1 MQELFKNVISGVG
14 IMDVLDILIV
24 ALLVYKILQFIR
36 ETRAAQLVKGL
47 LVLVIATF
55 SSYLLNL
62 HTLYWIL
69 KGVMTLGVVAIVVV
83 FQPEL
88 RRGLEYLGRT
98 KLVKPGFGQM
108 QMDKEK
114 AKHVITEFIRA
125 IGNFSKDRVG
135 ALIVLE
141 RETALT
147 DMTESGTIVD
157 AEISAELL
165 GNLFYE
171 GSPLHDGAVII
182 RGDRIFAA
190 GCVLPLSQNRT
201 IGKELG
207 TRHRAGI
214 GITEHSDAVTI
225 IVSEETGI
233 ISMAVNGKLSRFL
246 DTKTV
251 EKTLLDL
258 YLKNGDIGDKSS
270 LLTLLFRKI
279 RRMPNAEK

>member
-279 RRMPNAEK
+279 RRKPNAEK

>member
-1 MQELFKNVISGVG
+1 MQDFLKNVVSGIGVLD
-14 IMDVLDILIV
+14 ILDILIV
-24 ALLVYKILQFIR
+24 AFIIYKILEFIK
-36 ETRAAQLVKGL
+36 ETRAEQLIKGL

-55 SSYLLNL
+55 LSELLNL
-62 HTLYWIL
+62 YTLNWIL
-69 KGVMTLGVVAIVVV
+69 RGAMTLGLVALVVV

-98 KLVKPGFGQM
+98 KIVRPAFGQL
-108 QMDKEK
+108 DKDR
-114 AKHVITEFIRA
+114 AKHITTEFIKA
-125 IGNFSKDRVG
+125 IDTFSKERTG

-141 RETALT
+141 RETSLT

-165 GNLFYE
+165 GNIFYE
-171 GSPLHDGAVII
+171 GSPLHDGAVIV

-190 GCVLPLSQNRT
+190 GCVLPLSQNKT

-214 GITEHSDAVTI
+214 GITEHSDAVTL

-233 ISMAVNGKLSRFL
+233 ISMAVDGKLSRFL
-246 DTKTV
+246 DTRTV
-251 EKTLLDL
+251 EKTLLNL
-258 YLKNGDIGDKSS
+258 YLNNGALNGKKALFPDIFK
-270 LLTLLFRKI
+270 KI
-279 RRMPNAEK
+279 RRKNNAEK